1 MGRAMTSEDAVW
13 QLVPRARRIVVK
25 VGTSTLTREGRLRPS
40 KFTALA
46 RDVARLMAGGRQ
58 VVLVSSGA
66 IAVGAHRLGWS
77 HKGESV
83 RQKQAAAAVGQ
94 IGLVELYQRRFAR
107 HGHHVAQILLTR
119 TGLQDRERFL
129 NARHTM
135 LELLRLGVVPIVN
148 ENDTVATEEI
158 RFGDN
163 DNLAATIVNAVE
175 ADLLVILTDV
185 EGLYERAPEPGRPHP
200 PLIRTVERITPRVAR
215 AAAGAGTRFG
225 SGGMITKLEA
235 ARSAARSGA
244 ATVLCHGRIGGVLEK
259 LVAGE
264 RHGTLFAPGERLSS
278 RKHWLAFT
286 SRTRG
291 RIVIDEG
298 AVRAL
303 VQRGRSL
310 LPAGILRVE
319 GEFGIGD
326 SVSCVSETS
335 HEVARGLAAYA
346 SKDVSRLAGLSTREI
361 ERVLGYSHGDEVIH
375 RDDLVLVPGL
385 QPEPD
390 KDPEGTASETDRG
403 GSTGSTK
410 TSKKTSSKKTSKEET
425 RAR

>member
-1 MGRAMTSEDAVW
+1 MTRARSTSTDETPTPESPWAV
-13 QLVPRARRIVVK
+13 VPRARRIVVK
-25 VGTSTLTREGRLRPS
+25 VGTSTLTREGRLRPA

-46 RDVARLMAGGRQ
+46 RDVSRVIAGGRQ

-77 HKGESV
+77 HAGESV

-107 HGHHVAQILLTR
+107 HGHPVAQILLTR
-119 TGLQDRERFL
+119 SGLQDRERFL

-148 ENDTVATEEI
+148 ENDTVVTEEI

-185 EGLYERAPEPGRPHP
+185 KGLYERAPEPGLPHP
-200 PLIRTVERITPRVAR
+200 PLIQTVERITPAIAR
-215 AAAGAGTRFG
+215 AASGAGTRFG
-225 SGGMITKLEA
+225 SGGMVTKLEA
-235 ARSAARSGA
+235 ARNAARAGA
-244 ATVLCHGRIGGVLEK
+244 ATILCHGRVGGILEK

-264 RHGTLFAPGERLSS
+264 QHGTLFAPGDRLRS

-286 SRTRG
+286 ARTRG
-291 RIVIDEG
+291 RLVLDAG

-303 VQRGRSL
+303 VRDGRSL

-326 SVSCVSETS
+326 PVRCVTESGE
-335 HEVARGLAAYA
+335 EVARGLVAYG
-346 SKDVSRLAGLSTREI
+346 SKDVSRLAGRSTREI
-361 ERVLGYSHGDEVIH
+361 EQLLGYSQGDEVIH
-375 RDDLVLVPGL
+375 RDDLALSPDLPADPGDRS
-385 QPEPD
+385 PSAIEP
-390 KDPEGTASETDRG
+390 SV
-403 GSTGSTK
+403 
-410 TSKKTSSKKTSKEET
+410 
-425 RAR
+425 